1 MAKQQ
6 KYRMAAAIFAILL
19 FVLLLLV
26 PRSPGKTDLATT
38 SLDKNAVDDEVQ
50 KALRMIEGEQPM
62 QGILKLRSIL
72 EEDPQNIDAAWNLG
86 RFSIETGQFDNAV
99 MRLEQVLEQNG
110 EGKYPDT
117 FIYLGHA
124 HEQLGNVEDAKK
136 NYRRF
141 LESESEPQLM
151 EEVRKRLAGLE

>member
-6 KYRMAAAIFAILL
+6 KLRIAAAIFAILL
-19 FVLLLLV
+19 FALLLLV
-26 PRSPGKTDLATT
+26 PRSPGNTDLATT
-38 SLDKNAVDDEVQ
+38 SDNTGVVDDEVQ
-50 KALRMIEGEQPM
+50 KALRMVEGEQPM

-86 RFSIETGQFDNAV
+86 RFSIETGQFENAV
-99 MRLEQVLEQNG
+99 SRLEQVLENKG
-110 EGKYPDT
+110 EEKYPDT

-124 HEQLGNVEDAKK
+124 NEQLGNVVEAKK
-136 NYRRF
+136 NYERF

-151 EEVRKRLAGLE
+151 EEVRKRIAGLE

>member
-6 KYRMAAAIFAILL
+6 KLRIAAAIFAILL

-26 PRSPGKTDLATT
+26 PRSPGNTDLATT
-38 SLDKNAVDDEVQ
+38 SDNTGVVDDEVQ
-50 KALRMIEGEQPM
+50 KALRMVEGEQPM

-86 RFSIETGQFDNAV
+86 RFSIETGQFENAV
-99 MRLEQVLEQNG
+99 SRLEQVLENKG
-110 EGKYPDT
+110 EEKYPDT

-124 HEQLGNVEDAKK
+124 NEQLGNVVEAKK
-136 NYRRF
+136 NYERF

-151 EEVRKRLAGLE
+151 EEVRKRIAGLE